1 MNVRFNHTSCKYHI
15 STLKMSDKVTD
26 KETIQVGL
34 RKYKGTSVFS
44 SCEVEKIPE
53 MTIIEDDVWILTFP
67 RSGTTLTQEI
77 VWLLCNKVDT
87 EAARATP
94 LDARFPFL
102 DINTPEFPLFRGIQ
116 SVEEQKSP
124 RLIKTHLHRH
134 LLPSDLFR
142 SKCKK
147 IYVLRNPKDA
157 FVSCMMLV
165 KFLQQHEASMPLEDF
180 LDFWLSGDAY
190 ATPWWLHVR
199 DFWAHRDDPSFL
211 FLRYEEMVTDM
222 KAAIRSIADHLGVEV
237 TDDDVDKIND
247 HCTFRSM
254 KENESTNAIWMRDC
268 TNVDQSFG
276 GHVRKGKV
284 GGWREHLTPEMSGKI
299 DSMVHEKLGH
309 LDINFDYGE

>member
-67 RSGTTLTQEI
+67 RSAWKNRSRLVSSRHIYTAI
-77 VWLLCNKVDT
+77 YFPPIYF
-87 EAARATP
+87 AA
-94 LDARFPFL
+94 
-102 DINTPEFPLFRGIQ
+102 N
-116 SVEEQKSP
+116 
-124 RLIKTHLHRH
+124 
-134 LLPSDLFR
+134 
-142 SKCKK
+142 
-147 IYVLRNPKDA
+147 
-157 FVSCMMLV
+157 
-165 KFLQQHEASMPLEDF
+165 
-180 LDFWLSGDAY
+180 
-190 ATPWWLHVR
+190 
-199 DFWAHRDDPSFL
+199 
-211 FLRYEEMVTDM
+211 DM